1 MWTGFF
7 WITQQ
12 TRNHQRNTS
21 HRTRWN
27 HFRNRAHRKR
37 LYSKRLPLLH
47 RRDTIRPHA
56 MRLREF
62 FTHLLSENFERRTD
76 HTRSIIEN

>member
-1 MWTGFF
+1 
-7 WITQQ
+7 
-12 TRNHQRNTS
+12 
-21 HRTRWN
+21 
-27 HFRNRAHRKR
+27 
-37 LYSKRLPLLH
+37 
-47 RRDTIRPHA
+47 